1 MYSTVL
7 GARLIVEELE
17 ISFKKIDGKYK
28 SEYLLTCGIVV
39 DAWSG
44 VFFLTGFR
52 CEVTHRWKC
61 RWHLQQE
68 RKKLGS
74 LFSSSL
80 HTLTLTLARA
90 RTHTLTVLT
99 VHQARALP
107 GRCRL
112 RSKNTHLI

>member
-7 GARLIVEELE
+7 GAMLIVEELE
-17 ISFKKIDGKYK
+17 ISLKKIDRKYK

-68 RKKLGS
+68 RKKLDS

-80 HTLTLTLARA
+80 HTLTLRA
-90 RTHTLTVLT
+90 HAHTHLPYLLYTKRELFRVGAGCGVKTHT
-99 VHQARALP
+99 
-107 GRCRL
+107 
-112 RSKNTHLI
+112 

>member
-7 GARLIVEELE
+7 GAMLIVEELE
-17 ISFKKIDGKYK
+17 ISLKKIDRKYK

-68 RKKLGS
+68 RKKLDS

-80 HTLTLTLARA
+80 HTHSARA

-107 GRCRL
+107 GRRRL